1 MSGVGSE
8 HSAAD
13 EDDDQSPAAPLFP
26 AFSQHT
32 QAVERAGG
40 GGGGGSMVVA
50 ARRAALSSLWE
61 WLREARA
68 GASVDAHVAKRIC
81 LIYYSV
87 TADQVNTLCSI
98 IYKASVDGMENGV
111 SERRA
116 A

>member
-1 MSGVGSE
+1 M
-8 HSAAD
+8 
-13 EDDDQSPAAPLFP
+13 QL
-26 AFSQHT
+26 
-32 QAVERAGG
+32 VEQAGG
-40 GGGGGSMVVA
+40 GTNGGGSAAVA

-81 LIYYSV
+81 LLYYSV
-87 TADQVNTLCSI
+87 TADQVNTLCTI